1 MKQSSALTPRKAA
14 QTLRI
19 GLDSVYALIWSGKL
33 RAKKVEGRWMI
44 NAWDVDARRRNREA
58 HRGTTGQ

>member
-1 MKQSSALTPRKAA
+1 MKESVLTPREAA
-14 QTLRI
+14 QRLRI

-33 RAKKVEGRWMI
+33 RAKKVEGRWLI
-44 NAWDVDARRRNREA
+44 NAWDVDARWRNREA